1 MYLLFPFQRRLYR
14 KPVSQFGVR
23 AWESIWRERLVN
35 HTIRSV
41 EITVSRFCEN
51 LCYIEPEC
59 VSINLYTRGDG
70 DGNYTCELNN
80 ATHEGHEEKSIDREK
95 YSYHA
100 AEVNITFD
108 LRVRLVCF
116 V

>member
-41 EITVSRFCEN
+41 EIAVSRFCEN

-70 DGNYTCELNN
+70 NGTINVNWTMLLMKDTK
-80 ATHEGHEEKSIDREK
+80 KSR
-95 YSYHA
+95 
-100 AEVNITFD
+100 
-108 LRVRLVCF
+108 
-116 V
+116 